1 MRQKS
6 FHTLNELTKF
16 CQLRGA
22 TSSSTMAAAARAA
35 PASPLVQHYATI
47 DGKQVSHPTAM
58 MVTMMMMMISKPPLS
73 LTHPPTCGPIVDGH
87 EIGCLIEWTIGQWR
101 EQAGWV
107 EEWVLYKML

>member
-22 TSSSTMAAAARAA
+22 TSASTTAAARA
-35 PASPLVQHYATI
+35 PASPALAVPLVQHYATI

-58 MVTMMMMMISKPPLS
+58 MMVAMMMIISCTPLS
-73 LTHPPTCGPIVDGH
+73 HPPTCGPIVDGH
-87 EIGCLIEWTIGQWR
+87 GIGCLIEWTIGPWR
-101 EQAGWV
+101 EDGVGGGGAV
-107 EEWVLYKML
+107 